1 MIYFSDDGKKN
12 LHLWTEGTEKR
23 KNRAENLNFNDFI
36 EKRKSKGD
44 LDEAG
49 QASCGIFKK
58 TFIFRNNCA
67 IFGEVNFDYRG
78 NAVL

>member
-1 MIYFSDDGKKN
+1 M
-12 LHLWTEGTEKR
+12 
-23 KNRAENLNFNDFI
+23 
-36 EKRKSKGD
+36 KSKGD